1 MTRQPPLQFGDQLD
15 NLIRE
20 HADTFRPGFA
30 LWLRDNRHVWTAF
43 EAEADKVW
51 ARGRRHWSART
62 ILEYL
67 RHETAI
73 SDSGIEF
80 RLNNNAQDDL
90 ARLYLLVHPDR
101 AGFFETR
108 VAPGSSRAA

>member
-1 MTRQPPLQFGDQLD
+1 MSSQPALPFGDQLD

-30 LWLRDNRHVWTAF
+30 VWLRENRNVWQAF
-43 EAEADKVW
+43 EAEANKVW

-80 RLNNNAQDDL
+80 RLNNNAQGDL

-108 VAPGSSRAA
+108 VAPGSERAA